1 MTYKERLIHEKILKQ
16 DDKGFKTELRILSI
30 FIVESLVNIL
40 GFMLAKMPH
49 SWFLRCIKAVAW
61 LMKTFDKRR
70 YFDAKANLDF
80 VFGDSKSEEEKKG
93 LLKRVMKILLSL
105 F

>member
-1 MTYKERLIHEKILKQ
+1 
-16 DDKGFKTELRILSI
+16 
-30 FIVESLVNIL
+30 
-40 GFMLAKMPH
+40 
-49 SWFLRCIKAVAW
+49 
-61 LMKTFDKRR
+61 MKTFDRRR

-93 LLKRVMKILLSL
+93 SLKRGMKILLSL

>member
-1 MTYKERLIHEKILKQ
+1 MTYKERLIHEKILNQ
-16 DDKGFKTELRILSI
+16 NDKGLKTELRILSI

-40 GFMLAKMPH
+40 GFILAKMPH

-61 LMKTFDKRR
+61 LMRTFDKRR

-93 LLKRVMKILLSL
+93 SLKRGMKILLSS